1 MQDLRRKLPT
11 PERIGTLDI
20 NWAAVARSTREA
32 MSTGWDARHRDDDS
46 ELSRKGA
53 NTLIGTLRKIY
64 GPSFAQVE
72 WLELCFDR
80 RWE

>member
-1 MQDLRRKLPT
+1 VQDLRRKRPT

-20 NWAAVARSTREA
+20 NWAAVARSKREA
-32 MSTGWDARHRDDDS
+32 MSTEWDARHRDDDS
-46 ELSRKGA
+46 ELSRKRG

-64 GPSFAQVE
+64 GPSFSRR